1 MLLDTGLFLEFAQF
15 LRILSWILLPV
26 LGLAVIITM
35 LLHYRRKR
43 ILSKNEVG
51 SDDSFLLQSPAEI
64 KYNRPGGVHIL
75 FDHSG
80 LIRQY
85 KDKLSYNYARYA
97 ALKQD
102 FEDLETK
109 YTAAISTGTAAQEPK
124 KNIMEHS
131 VEQMQVAID
140 MMADDHATEKQ
151 SLLTRLE

>member
-1 MLLDTGLFLEFAQF
+1 MLLATGLFLEFAQF

-26 LGLAVIITM
+26 LGLAVIITI
-35 LLHYRRKR
+35 LLHYRRKK
-43 ILSKNEVG
+43 ILSKSEEG
-51 SDDSFLLQSPAEI
+51 SDDSFLIQSPAEI

-109 YTAAISTGTAAQEPK
+109 YTAAITGTSPAQEP
-124 KNIMEHS
+124 
-131 VEQMQVAID
+131 
-140 MMADDHATEKQ
+140 
-151 SLLTRLE
+151 